1 MKKFT
6 RSVLPG
12 LLIFGLVSSVE
23 SAWAAAGSLD
33 PTFGQSGV
41 TVTNFASQN
50 SVIPYSIKL
59 QTDGKILVLVVAGG
73 ETAEVLRYTSAGALD
88 TTFGSNGIAKL
99 PTPAN
104 TFGSMA
110 LQSNGQIVVAGE
122 ITDPS
127 SGAAAFGVQRLNA
140 NGTPDR
146 SFGSNGLGVASM
158 GFPGTEAVLVI
169 QPQSNG
175 YILLGGQLEPTGR
188 RQPFQV
194 ALARFLST
202 GALDLAFGS
211 NGTAAVP
218 EIGGCTAL
226 ALLSDGKG
234 STGDILVVDGN
245 NIAQFTSNGSLESTV
260 TGGIIVVS
268 GGSENPS
275 IPGIFQPNGDYLLG
289 TEVAIGAPRG
299 HNFAA
304 EVLRF
309 TPTGGA
315 DSTFANPTFRF
326 TGNGGAGVEDVVNG
340 IAVQA
345 NGNIM
350 VAGLHS
356 TPSSTMNA
364 LARLTSSG
372 NFDPTFGTNGIVINS
387 VPAGAGGLQGVVIQ
401 PADNKIVV
409 VGTANNLTQLTVSR
423 YLAQ

>member
-12 LLIFGLVSSVE
+12 LLILGLAISVE

-33 PTFGQSGV
+33 PTFGRAGV
-41 TVTNFASQN
+41 TETNFASQ
-50 SVIPYSIKL
+50 SFVVPYSIKL
-59 QTDGKILVLVVAGG
+59 QTDGKILVLVGAGG
-73 ETAEVLRYTSAGALD
+73 ETAEVLRYTPAGGLD
-88 TTFGSNGIAKL
+88 PTFGSNGIATL
-99 PTPAN
+99 PTSAN
-104 TFGSMA
+104 TFGSVA

-127 SGAAAFGVQRLNA
+127 SGAAAFGVQRLNP

-158 GFPGTEAVLVI
+158 GFPGTEAVLLI
-169 QPQSNG
+169 QSNG
-175 YILLGGQLEPTGR
+175 DILLGAQLEPAGR

-194 ALARFLST
+194 ALARFRST
-202 GALDLAFGS
+202 GVLDSTFGN
-211 NGTAAVP
+211 NGTVAVP

-226 ALLSDGKG
+226 ALLS
-234 STGDILVVDGN
+234 TGEILVVDGN

-260 TGGIIVVS
+260 TGGPIAAS
-268 GGSENPS
+268 AGSENPS
-275 IPGIFQPNGDYLLG
+275 IPSGFQPNGDYLLG
-289 TEVAIGAPRG
+289 NVVAIGAARN

-304 EVLRF
+304 QVLRF

-315 DSTFANPTFRF
+315 DATFADPTFRF
-326 TGNGGAGVEDVVNG
+326 TGNGGTATEDVING

-345 NGNIM
+345 NGTI
-350 VAGLHS
+350 VVVGLHS
-356 TPSSTMNA
+356 TPSTTVNA

-372 NFDPTFGTNGIVINS
+372 NFDSTFGTNGIVINS
-387 VPAGAGGLQGVVIQ
+387 VPAGTGGLQGVVIQ

-409 VGTANNLTQLTVSR
+409 VGTANNLTRLTVSR